1 MEVPAMLRRI
11 AVLALVAAALLTALF
26 LWPRQPRLV
35 ARAQDADP
43 AEMQLPAD
51 PTQLGV
57 PERVELFFA
66 GLSAL
71 ENPPLHGEAME
82 TLANG
87 LVNLGPEA
95 VPTLRKAMHHEKR
108 RIRQLAM
115 MALGWLATEEAVD
128 ALIHRVGEREA
139 EEALAEAYIMG
150 DPERRPGTWR
160 ERPETAATEEQ
171 IFETLVA
178 ALDDEDSRVGLTAI
192 RAMGLTRD
200 SAFVEPLIGALQTG
214 GGGKATAAAGA
225 LGRILDAAAVE
236 PLIEAAAHPYEGAR
250 EEAITALGR
259 IGDPRA
265 RDVLIAALDDDDE
278 VVRQAACCALGSLWD
293 GRRVPELVAVLERT
307 THLGVAL
314 AAASAIARL
323 DGARAV
329 EALEKALTDDRDL
342 SFARATV
349 AKSLAALGHTG
360 VDKLVRLLE
369 SDEPM
374 VVLYAASGLAT
385 VGDLRA
391 LEPLMVA
398 RTDAAASEIKFGAI
412 AELVARNPEAIAE
425 ALLPEN
431 ADTEARRRAA
441 SAARLAFMPDGP
453 VRRPSW
459 EPLMR
464 ALKRAAATDP
474 DETMRKHAL
483 SALRYVPWYSL

>member
-1 MEVPAMLRRI
+1 MLRRI

-108 RIRQLAM
+108 RIRQVAM

-128 ALIHRVGEREA
+128 ALVARIERDA
-139 EEALAEAYIMG
+139 AQALAEAYVLG
-150 DPERRPGTWR
+150 KPERHPQTWR

-385 VGDLRA
+385 VGDLRG

-474 DETMRKHAL
+474 DQTVANHAL
-483 SALRYVPWYSL
+483 SALRYVPFYGG